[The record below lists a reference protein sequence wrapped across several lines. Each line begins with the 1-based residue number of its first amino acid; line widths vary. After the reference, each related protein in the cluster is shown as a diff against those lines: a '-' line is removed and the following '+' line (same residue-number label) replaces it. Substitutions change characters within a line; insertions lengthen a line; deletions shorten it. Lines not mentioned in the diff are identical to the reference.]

1 MRCFG
6 VIVISRDLSST
17 LLVQDSKKNWSFPK
31 GKREGKEAPLEAAF
45 RELEEETGLTKSD
58 LVMFPEKTFV
68 DELSAKGNP
77 AIRLFIGFLKD
88 GVTTFTP
95 KKGDEIESAK
105 LVSLEKARQF
115 LWHKRVIVLEKALK
129 ICKLFN
135 SRTECLKECLED
147 VEASKNSVT
156 E

>member
-6 VIVISRDLSST
+6 VIVLTRNRKST

-31 GKREGKEAPLEAAF
+31 GKREGKEAPLETAF
-45 RELEEETGLTKSD
+45 RELEEETGLTESD
-58 LVMFPEKTFV
+58 LDMLSEMTHV

-95 KKGDEIESAK
+95 KKGDEIVSAK
-105 LVSLEKARQF
+105 LVSIEEARGL
-115 LWHKRVIVLEKALK
+115 LWYKRVVVLEEALK
-129 ICKLFN
+129 LCKHVLF
-135 SRTECLKECLED
+135 
-147 VEASKNSVT
+147 
-156 E
+156 